1 MKCAECG
8 RPLHPSRAECDFC
21 GAASPLGRPN
31 GLEQA
36 VERSRAAAIGVL
48 TQARGLRLALPR
60 PPQTAARPHVPNLPR
75 VPHLDRPSGR
85 VLGVI
90 GSAALIALVAL
101 ILVTMPSGAS
111 ESELAAAQS
120 SAAASSAKQAELQTA
135 LDATQQ
141 RLKDIEAAQGR
152 TQAETQAR
160 ASAAETELKGLR
172 EQVTKAAAETKA
184 AKEATTRAEQRIQSL
199 NECLTGTTVAMQFG
213 RANSWG
219 PADRALAAVSAACS
233 DARAP
238 R

>member
-1 MKCAECG
+1 MNCAECG
-8 RPLHPSRAECDFC
+8 RPLHPLHAECDFC

-36 VERSRAAAIGVL
+36 VERTRAAATGVL

-60 PPQTAARPHVPNLPR
+60 PPRASAGPR
-75 VPHLDRPSGR
+75 VPQIPRLGRPSGR
-85 VLGVI
+85 VLAILG
-90 GSAALIALVAL
+90 GAALIAFVAL
-101 ILVTMPSGAS
+101 ILVTMPGGAS
-111 ESELAAAQS
+111 KSELAAAQS
-120 SAAASSAKQAELQTA
+120 SAAASSAKQAELQAA

-141 RLKDIEAAQGR
+141 RLKDLEAAQGR
-152 TQAETQAR
+152 AQAEAETR
-160 ASAAETELKGLR
+160 ATTAETEAKGLR

-199 NECLTGTTVAMQFG
+199 NECLTGTSVAMQFG

-219 PADRALAAVSAACS
+219 SADRALAAVAAACA

>member
-8 RPLHPSRAECDFC
+8 RPLHPMHTECDFC

-36 VERSRAAAIGVL
+36 VERTRAAATGVL

-60 PPQTAARPHVPNLPR
+60 PPRPSAHPR
-75 VPHLDRPSGR
+75 VTVPRLLPAGRPSGTILA
-85 VLGVI
+85 VVG
-90 GSAALIALVAL
+90 GAALVALFAL
-101 ILVTMPSGAS
+101 ILVTQPSGAS
-111 ESELAAAQS
+111 QSELAAAQS
-120 SAAASSAKQAELQTA
+120 AAAASSAKQAELQSA

-141 RLKDIEAAQGR
+141 RLKDLEAAQGR
-152 TQAETQAR
+152 TQAEVEAR
-160 ASAAETELKGLR
+160 ATTAETETKSLR

-199 NECLTGTTVAMQFG
+199 NECLTGTTVAMQFA

-219 PADRALAAVSAACS
+219 PADRALAAVSAACA